1 MIKNDIVVVVIV
13 IVDVADVVFVV
24 VVVPFVIFSFWFIP
38 TRNIVLQTRKTT

>member
-13 IVDVADVVFVV
+13 IVDDVVFVVV